1 MTAIKSRILGTNSG
15 QENSGAATT
24 KIFQPAGEKDI
35 NSPTVGI
42 FFEDFIGIFPG
53 IMVLTCSNIF
63 AKTFDILPQLCLSIG
78 SLFVETVQITIF
90 EKSSRVDQ

>member
-1 MTAIKSRILGTNSG
+1 MAIKSRILGTNSG

-63 AKTFDILPQLCLSIG
+63 AKTFDISPQLCVSIG
-78 SLFVETVQITIF
+78 SFFVETVQIKIF
-90 EKSSRVDQ
+90 EKSSREDQ